1 MVLYCILPNSVT
13 ENLHSVYGGSGRR
26 RSDMPPHLNGNTGVH
41 EIKKETARLR
51 IETRNWDTSF
61 GYSDWDKRRYKQ

>member
-1 MVLYCILPNSVT
+1 MVSYCILSNSVT
-13 ENLHSVYGGSGRR
+13 ENLHSVYG

>member
-26 RSDMPPHLNGNTGVH
+26 RSDMPPHLNGNAGEH
-41 EIKKETARLR
+41 KIKKETARLR
-51 IETRNWDTSF
+51 IETRN
-61 GYSDWDKRRYKQ
+61 